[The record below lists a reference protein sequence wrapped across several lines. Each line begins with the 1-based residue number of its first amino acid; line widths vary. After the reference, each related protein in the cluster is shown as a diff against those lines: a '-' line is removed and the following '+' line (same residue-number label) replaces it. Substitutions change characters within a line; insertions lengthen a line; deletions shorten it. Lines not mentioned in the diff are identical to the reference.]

1 MPILFLHNEVYNLKG
16 CHTHTLNRFCQK
28 FHAYLCQIK
37 QFKKKKNTDAL
48 FEL

>member
-16 CHTHTLNRFCQK
+16 CHTIHLTVYVKNSM
-28 FHAYLCQIK
+28 HNYVK
-37 QFKKKKNTDAL
+37 QNSLKKKKNTDAL